1 MTIVVSVKGI
11 VGELEYDARFD
22 KDFYI
27 SFIAHR
33 CAGYGD
39 KDWEIKFGS
48 HHKWL
53 LITSIRYNPRA
64 TACENLRSD
73 KEQSP
78 FRKSSLTKR

>member
-64 TACENLRSD
+64 TACENLQSD
-73 KEQSP
+73 
-78 FRKSSLTKR
+78 